1 MNVIYILW
9 LREIKRFLRSP
20 VQVVGSL
27 AQPAFFLLALGFG
40 FNPVFEKA
48 GQGNYMQFM
57 APGMIGMTV
66 LISSAFSGV
75 AVLWDR
81 QFGSLKETLVAPVPR
96 LYIMIGRTI
105 GGATV
110 GVLQGIL
117 ILLLCMVTGFRPQH
131 FSAVISGFGF
141 VAMIATCF
149 AGLGMIIG
157 STLKDMQSFNVVA
170 NFMVMPMVFLSGAF
184 YPLDHLP
191 LILSVL
197 TRINPLSYGVD
208 GLRGTLIGHWH
219 FNYVLDMG
227 LLSCVAVVFLIAGAY
242 SFSKIEI

>member
-9 LREIKRFLRSP
+9 LRELKRFLRSP
-20 VQVVGSL
+20 VQVVGSIV
-27 AQPAFFLLALGFG
+27 QPAFFLLALGFG

-48 GQGNYMQFM
+48 GQGSYMQFL

-66 LISSAFSGV
+66 LISAAFSG
-75 AVLWDR
+75 ATVLWDR

-96 LYIMIGRTI
+96 LSIMIGRTL

-110 GVLQGIL
+110 GVVQGVL
-117 ILLLCMVTGFRPQH
+117 ILLLCMATGFRPQH
-131 FSAVISGFGF
+131 FSAILSGFVF

-149 AGLGMIIG
+149 AALGMIIG

-191 LILSVL
+191 LILTAL

-208 GLRGTLIGHWH
+208 GLRGSLIGHWH
-219 FNYVLDMG
+219 FNYALDIGVM
-227 LLSCVAVVFLIAGAY
+227 SCIGAVFLIAGAY
-242 SFSKIEI
+242 LFSKIEI